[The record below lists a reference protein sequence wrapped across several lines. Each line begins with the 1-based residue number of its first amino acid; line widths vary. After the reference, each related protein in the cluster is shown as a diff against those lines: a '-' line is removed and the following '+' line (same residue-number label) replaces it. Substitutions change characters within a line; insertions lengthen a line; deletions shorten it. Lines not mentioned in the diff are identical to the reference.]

1 MVIKKKEFHSESK
14 GLQRGKKDFILNQMS
29 FVIGNEKNTNFH
41 SETKGLQRRK
51 KGFHSEAKGW
61 K

>member
-1 MVIKKKEFHSESK
+1 MDGNEEKRIPLLIKRIAKGKKVFHSESN
-14 GLQRGKKDFILNQMS
+14 GW
-29 FVIGNEKNTNFH
+29 IGNEKNTNFH

-51 KGFHSEAKGW
+51 KGFHSKAKGW